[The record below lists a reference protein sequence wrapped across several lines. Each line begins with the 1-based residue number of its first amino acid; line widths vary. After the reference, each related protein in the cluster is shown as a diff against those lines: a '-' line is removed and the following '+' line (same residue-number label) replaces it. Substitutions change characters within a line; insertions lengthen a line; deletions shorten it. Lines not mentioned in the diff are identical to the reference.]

1 MYYSDEE
8 ENYYDGDANSDDS
21 HSDSGDGNN
30 SADEEQRKLAV
41 AAHEKQQQLK
51 QAKLLEQDLEA
62 IKDREDPQ
70 KSAAMWMDTLA
81 AEGSFTF
88 FENGQ
93 YYAFSVPWQLE
104 QALNYGDVVIID
116 RMPNVF
122 GGTDT
127 AIPVSYLLTKSGKT
141 TFLSSWMNAFAAHI
155 KDKLDVVYAPKV
167 AFSKRDDFHVNTVR
181 SMFPESR
188 LLYCNS
194 QTDLDLASTKITRQV
209 KKPPHEFHFF
219 TPKQKEANRRMAEK
233 VVKGFEKLM
242 RQQDVATAMDCL
254 NKFRSR
260 YQHDN
265 FLEYIEKHY
274 FAEKESWMYAYRQ
287 GIPGARDAGSN
298 LGATWQSSLRENFV
312 KDFEQTREDRVIYS
326 LARQTEVTFGGSI
339 RANAPSAFDR
349 RIEEATR
356 MKAKD
361 PSKSLVSVV
370 NDNTL
375 RSAGYSFQL
384 RPAFTRPSAG
394 SIPVPQ
400 ALPVVAQ
407 SATTP
412 ALIEPVVQESI
423 LRAPAPES
431 SQYIPKP
438 IPAASQGIQPAPAPS
453 APVIAQSISPPA
465 GFSQVAQKRGVD
477 VQQQNSP
484 IVVDGD
490 LPPKAEPV
498 RTAVEVSLTKIA
510 LIKNALGAIGKSVND
525 LSTGE
530 EIRATLGL
538 AIALWTEPPKSKE

>member
-1 MYYSDEE
+1 
-8 ENYYDGDANSDDS
+8 
-21 HSDSGDGNN
+21 
-30 SADEEQRKLAV
+30 
-41 AAHEKQQQLK
+41 
-51 QAKLLEQDLEA
+51 
-62 IKDREDPQ
+62 
-70 KSAAMWMDTLA
+70 
-81 AEGSFTF
+81 
-88 FENGQ
+88 
-93 YYAFSVPWQLE
+93 
-104 QALNYGDVVIID
+104 
-116 RMPNVF
+116 
-122 GGTDT
+122 
-127 AIPVSYLLTKSGKT
+127 
-141 TFLSSWMNAFAAHI
+141 
-155 KDKLDVVYAPKV
+155 
-167 AFSKRDDFHVNTVR
+167 
-181 SMFPESR
+181 
-188 LLYCNS
+188 
-194 QTDLDLASTKITRQV
+194 
-209 KKPPHEFHFF
+209 
-219 TPKQKEANRRMAEK
+219 
-233 VVKGFEKLM
+233 M

-298 LGATWQSSLRENFV
+298 VGATWQSSLRENIV
-312 KDFEQTREDRVIYS
+312 KDFEQTREDRVIFS
-326 LARQTEVTFGGSI
+326 LARQTEVTFGGSM

-349 RIEEATR
+349 RIEDATR

-375 RSAGYSFQL
+375 RVRSFVSLLTYDIEIDPAECRIFSCSCPDFANRRKECKHIQLVIAERAGYSFQL
-384 RPAFTRPSAG
+384 RPAFTRPSTG

-407 SATTP
+407 SATAP

-423 LRAPAPES
+423 LSAPAPES

-438 IPAASQGIQPAPAPS
+438 IPAASQDIQLAPAPS
-453 APVIAQSISPPA
+453 APVIAESISPPA

-477 VQQQNSP
+477 VLQQNFP

-490 LPPKAEPV
+490 LPPKAGPV
-498 RTAVEVSLTKIA
+498 RTAVEVSLTKLA
-510 LIKNALGAIGKSVND
+510 LIKNALVAIGKSVND

-538 AIALWTEPPKSKE
+538 AIALLDRVAEVQGSTTGEEVQDALANLNTLLEKGAEGRGKKRRLE